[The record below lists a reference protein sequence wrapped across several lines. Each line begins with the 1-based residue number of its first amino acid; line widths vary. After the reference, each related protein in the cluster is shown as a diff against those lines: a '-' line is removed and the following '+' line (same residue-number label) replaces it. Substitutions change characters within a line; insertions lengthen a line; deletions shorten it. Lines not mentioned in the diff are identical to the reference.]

1 VRLGGLICNSRKV
14 DNEEEMI
21 KAFAERLG
29 THMLYFLSRDNMV
42 QRAEINRKTVIEHD
56 ASCPMAQHYRNL
68 AKRLDENEMFV
79 IPKPMHTDDLE
90 RVLLDY
96 GLLDVA

>member
-1 VRLGGLICNSRKV
+1 
-14 DNEEEMI
+14 
-21 KAFAERLG
+21 
-29 THMLYFLSRDNMV
+29 
-42 QRAEINRKTVIEHD
+42 
-56 ASCPMAQHYRNL
+56 MAQHYRNL